1 MSKSLGNFFTIGEI
15 LREFDALAVR
25 HYFLSSHYRSPMEF
39 AKEGLEEAGKAA
51 DRIIE
56 TIDRLDRSL
65 DPAEPSAPDSAL
77 MDSFRNEMDDDFN
90 TPRAA
95 ALIFDEVRTL
105 NRRLDEKNLKGLG
118 SRAAALRLMC
128 GTLGLTAEG
137 YLERKQERWLK
148 KGMMARAEIEDL
160 IALRDRARSEKN
172 WSEADRIRNELN
184 QKGIAIEDTPKGTLW
199 KVK

>member
-1 MSKSLGNFFTIGEI
+1 
-15 LREFDALAVR
+15 
-25 HYFLSSHYRSPMEF
+25 
-39 AKEGLEEAGKAA
+39 
-51 DRIIE
+51 
-56 TIDRLDRSL
+56 
-65 DPAEPSAPDSAL
+65 
-77 MDSFRNEMDDDFN
+77 
-90 TPRAA
+90 
-95 ALIFDEVRTL
+95 
-105 NRRLDEKNLKGLG
+105 
-118 SRAAALRLMC
+118 MC